1 MALIYHI
8 TINSDFDFFKNS
20 LCYMLSVSLFTGIN
34 EENETFKNIQK
45 KINKRAYETLRN
57 FEILCFINKKN

>member
-1 MALIYHI
+1 
-8 TINSDFDFFKNS
+8 
-20 LCYMLSVSLFTGIN
+20 MLSVSLFTGIN

-57 FEILCFINKKN
+57 FEILYFINKKN